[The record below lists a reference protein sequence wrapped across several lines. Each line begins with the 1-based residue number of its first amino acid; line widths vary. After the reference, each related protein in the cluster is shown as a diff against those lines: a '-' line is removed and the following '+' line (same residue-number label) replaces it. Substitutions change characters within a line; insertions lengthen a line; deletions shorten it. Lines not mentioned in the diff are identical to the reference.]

1 MHFLQQSRSQNM
13 SKCLFLYQ
21 NLFPE
26 DMVTTGGNDATEIA
40 GIMTGNIG
48 FVQFPASLSSS

>member
-1 MHFLQQSRSQNM
+1 
-13 SKCLFLYQ
+13 
-21 NLFPE
+21 
-26 DMVTTGGNDATEIA
+26 MVTTGGNDATEIA